1 MPKIVKWKIEFLLFF
16 WWLLEVKKNT
26 VFHYSNILRFCQ
38 MTSNHLLSLA
48 SHEEIWEDNQWLH
61 RRDQNIIGFSN
72 CKCCHKR
79 SVLSEKVS
87 QENLNFTT
95 LWSFSVLL
103 LAPLWTQW
111 SRKTLLFTQFGKNNA
126 ASAVGRKAKNVENGF
141 INETFH
147 SGRKYTKNVSYFA
160 PLFAVEVVEI
170 YVGFSCYFSLFEW
183 VENETFFSNFATMC
197 SALSNLRIFSVC
209 VFMTSS

>member
-1 MPKIVKWKIEFLLFF
+1 MLNLELWIFVPKMVIWSVLSFSNFPDVLWRSESTLF
-16 WWLLEVKKNT
+16 
-26 VFHYSNILRFCQ
+26 FHYSNILRFCQ

-141 INETFH
+141 INETIH
-147 SGRKYTKNVSYFA
+147 SGIK
-160 PLFAVEVVEI
+160 
-170 YVGFSCYFSLFEW
+170 
-183 VENETFFSNFATMC
+183 
-197 SALSNLRIFSVC
+197 
-209 VFMTSS
+209 